1 MVYNEKE
8 KVASKID
15 SVAEILPGKEN
26 VRIKSRSQNHKIEYP
41 VTLVALMASSP
52 KSRGDARKQRSNSFR
67 TIVYPG
73 EIGLLFCITEPI
85 EVILIYL
92 YQENGF
98 KLRYIKQKDATEV
111 YSGVESKDIIEISSP
126 KSDDDLDIRNV
137 DCEPTADTYILHKYD
152 DDHVFGWSLKVSEA
166 YASQRK
172 DQVLHVL
179 PRTAMCVL
187 RGKKSIII
195 KTHHMLDGTNC
206 NIKNYT
212 KKKGRKYMYLTKGW
226 YEFRRANQ
234 LKLGDKLEFQLSY
247 PLKVLVVD
255 IVCSNG

>member
-73 EIGLLFCITEPI
+73 E
-85 EVILIYL
+85 
-92 YQENGF
+92 ENGF